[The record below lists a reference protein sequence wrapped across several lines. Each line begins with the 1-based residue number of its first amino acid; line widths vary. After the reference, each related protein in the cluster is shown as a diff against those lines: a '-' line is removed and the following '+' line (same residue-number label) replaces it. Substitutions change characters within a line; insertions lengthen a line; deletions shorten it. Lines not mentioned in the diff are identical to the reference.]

1 MNWWDHGYW
10 IVQIARRVPVAN
22 PTQERAPNAARFY
35 AATSERDALET
46 LASERSRYVLSDWE
60 LPFRY
65 TAEGAIMGRF
75 QNVLDWAGARHAG
88 YYEVAY
94 KRVSNAWVPVW
105 LFYEPYYRSMAFRL
119 SVLGGAAAVPL
130 ANSATVVVLGE
141 RVDDTGLR
149 FKEILS
155 EATFTTYGAAV
166 EAAARPYA
174 TGRALVVGLDPWRT
188 PFPLEALARLREVHA
203 ARTPVQKVT
212 ESPWVRI
219 FELIPEGR

>member
-1 MNWWDHGYW
+1 
-10 IVQIARRVPVAN
+10 
-22 PTQERAPNAARFY
+22 
-35 AATSERDALET
+35 
-46 LASERSRYVLSDWE
+46 
-60 LPFRY
+60 
-65 TAEGAIMGRF
+65 MGRF